1 MLTSVL
7 PVFCFSLA
15 IALGTRYAEAT
26 VISTLDDLVDKSL
39 DFVVIGDLD
48 DGSELGALGSE
59 DEEDVGD
66 DLETDSDVEPQGP
79 GPEDEEALDDDDL
92 GRPKLYAA
100 DKTVNHFELKEA
112 ARKVAIVTGGNTR
125 IGYATIE
132 FLAQK
137 GARVY
142 MGSRNQGRAQKAIE
156 EIEVKLQTSGNDNFI
171 GFSLTYWIRKFIAK
185 EKRLDILAHRS
196 TGLLDIMVVNHISQF
211 MLTETLPPLL
221 RHTATLE
228 DSDVRIVNSSPITC
242 LAVHPGAVMT
252 VGASGFLNSVP
263 FFGWLL
269 KLFLGPLFFSSWTQG
284 GSRGQEKQGVEKR
297 KYEGGYLVPVAN
309 ISELS
314 TYATDEKI
322 QRELYETTMEVLGEM
337 GIVFQ

>member
-1 MLTSVL
+1 MVQQITFEHDLRTVEEFL
-7 PVFCFSLA
+7 EKRKLLA
-15 IALGTRYAEAT
+15 IANNQVCSHTAVTRNRQLR
-26 VISTLDDLVDKSL
+26 IRFKS
-39 DFVVIGDLD
+39 
-48 DGSELGALGSE
+48 
-59 DEEDVGD
+59 
-66 DLETDSDVEPQGP
+66 
-79 GPEDEEALDDDDL
+79 
-92 GRPKLYAA
+92 RPKLYAA

-156 EIEVKLQTSGNDNFI
+156 EIEVKLQTSVSEGSCIEFI
-171 GFSLTYWIRKFIAK
+171 TK

-221 RHTATLE
+221 RHNATLE
-228 DSDVRIVNSSPITC
+228 DSDVRIVNVRRHSKLANILHIKNLQTRLNVQSSPITC

-284 GSRGQEKQGVEKR
+284 AMTSAFALAVKEVAEARKSKEWRKGSMRV
-297 KYEGGYLVPVAN
+297 
-309 ISELS
+309 
-314 TYATDEKI
+314 DEKI